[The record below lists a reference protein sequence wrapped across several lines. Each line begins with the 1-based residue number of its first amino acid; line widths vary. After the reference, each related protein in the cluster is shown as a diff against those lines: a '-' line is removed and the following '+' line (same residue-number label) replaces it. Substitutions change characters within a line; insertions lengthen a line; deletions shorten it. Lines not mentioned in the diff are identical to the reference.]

1 MLPRYLREP
10 LYLQL
15 DAHLEEVQQK
25 HQLRVHLVHQRD
37 VGSTPT
43 LRRFFALTQQLLK

>member
-1 MLPRYLREP
+1 MLLRYLREP

-15 DAHLEEVQQK
+15 GVHLEEVPQK
-25 HQLRVHLVHQRD
+25 HQLRVRHVHQRD

-43 LRRFFALTQQLLK
+43 LRQFFELTQRLLK